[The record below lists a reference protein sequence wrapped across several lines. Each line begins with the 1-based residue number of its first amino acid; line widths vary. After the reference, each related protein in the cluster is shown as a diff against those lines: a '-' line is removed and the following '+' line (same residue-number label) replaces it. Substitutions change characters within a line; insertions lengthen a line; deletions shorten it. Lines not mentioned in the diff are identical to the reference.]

1 MVRLAP
7 LLCCIAVMSGCVGP
21 PRGRRPAVGPVISV
35 VPVTADLKQ
44 CLVSLDRMP
53 ARYSLV
59 EGQSAGGGCSTL
71 STVKLTLAGVPITN
85 ITAIRCPLAQALTLW
100 AQGPMQNAARRY
112 LGSKVVR
119 IESMGAYSCR
129 NVIGRASAAGTR
141 SEHATANAVD
151 IGAFVLADGRRV
163 SVQAGWNGKADEQNF
178 LRTIRADAC
187 TRFQTVLSPDY
198 NAAHFDHL
206 HFDMGRGPFCR

>member
-1 MVRLAP
+1 MVRSAA
-7 LLCCIAVMSGCVGP
+7 LLPIIAVLSGCVGP
-21 PRGRRPAVGPVISV
+21 PTSRRPVVKI
-35 VPVTADLKQ
+35 VPVAAELKQ
-44 CLVSLDRMP
+44 CLASLDQVS

-59 EGQSAGGGCSTL
+59 EAQTSGGGCSTL
-71 STVKLTLAGVPITN
+71 STVKLTVAGVPITN
-85 ITAIRCPLAQALTLW
+85 ITAIKCPLALALTTW
-100 AQGPMQNAARRY
+100 AQGPMQSAARKY
-112 LGSKVVR
+112 FGSKVVR

-141 SEHATANAVD
+141 SEHATANAID
-151 IGAFVLADGRRV
+151 IGAFILSDGRRV
-163 SVQAGWNGKADEQNF
+163 SVQGGWNGASDEQNF

-187 TRFQTVLSPDY
+187 KRFQTVLSPDY